1 MSSSVI
7 TPHDTPFH
15 GGEREAQRLA
25 GVQAQGAGIRERMS
39 DQHRAFFAG
48 LPYVLVAVADAR
60 GWPVATML
68 AGPPGFVSSPDSA
81 SLHIARRPDPADPT
95 AAHLSAGA
103 AIGLLGIDLA
113 TRRRNRANGTV
124 RAVWADGFDVAVA
137 QSFGNCPQY
146 IQARLLDDAGREASI
161 PASPPE
167 VLDRLDPEARLL
179 IGGADTFFVAST
191 SGAPDSEGPPLD
203 ISHRGGRPGF
213 VRVSGDSLLIPDFR
227 GNGYFNTFGNFVRD
241 PRAGLLFVDFA
252 SGDLLHLEGRAN
264 VLWNGYTAAE
274 RFGGAERLWRVEIA
288 QVRRRRRVVPLR
300 WSEPTFSPALAR
312 TGHWS

>member
-1 MSSSVI
+1 MANVTI
-7 TPHDTPFH
+7 APPGTPFH

-25 GVQAQGAGIRERMS
+25 GVHAQGAGIRERMS

-48 LPYVLVAVADAR
+48 LSYLLVAVADAR

-68 AGPPGFVSSPDSA
+68 AGSPGFVSSPDPA
-81 SLHIARRPDPADPT
+81 SLHIALRPDPADPT

-146 IQARLLDDAGREASI
+146 IQARPLSDARRDTPGV
-161 PASPPE
+161 ASPPE

-191 SGAPDSEGPPLD
+191 SGARDSEGPPLD

-213 VRVSGDSLLIPDFR
+213 VRISGDALLIPDFR
-227 GNGYFNTFGNFVRD
+227 GNNYFNTFGNFVRD

-274 RFGGAERLWRVEIA
+274 RFGGAERLWRVDI
-288 QVRRRRRVVPLR
+288 VHIRRRRRAVSLR
-300 WSEPTFSPALAR
+300 WDEPAFSPALER